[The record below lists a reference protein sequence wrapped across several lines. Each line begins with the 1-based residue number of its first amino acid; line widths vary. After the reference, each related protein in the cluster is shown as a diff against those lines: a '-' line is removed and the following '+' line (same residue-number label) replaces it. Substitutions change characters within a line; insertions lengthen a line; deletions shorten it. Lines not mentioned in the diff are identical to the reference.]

1 MASRHRRARV
11 RAANSIPFA
20 RSQSSIRTR
29 KRPGA
34 FTSNRPWR
42 AVLIVLACLS
52 SHANAKTWYYDF
64 VAYEPIKFYESLSEA
79 CTTYVASLNS
89 IAVPGWFN
97 QLISFGVVDSTKRG
111 YCEVLK
117 TEPLVPQHM
126 TSLTFDGIDCNE
138 PNTSPR
144 DEGYPFRPRCR
155 CNAGYR
161 PNPLNERMCL
171 ENSPPEL
178 PLDRTCPAQPDGVL
192 SGNPILPA
200 TAEKYRSETD
210 WADSGPAALSLER
223 TYRSNWASYIARPAA
238 GLGAAW
244 THNHGAQLTASP
256 LLSPTTAAITM
267 PDGSRRTFARPA
279 GTSIWIANDNADSLE
294 QGAGDTWTYRRAD
307 DNTTWVFDSAGKL
320 QAKSERNGWT
330 TSYSYDGAGLLS
342 AVTSPFGR
350 TLSFAYN
357 SAGQLDAVTTP
368 DARVLRYQYDSA
380 ARLSSVA
387 YPDGKTRTFL
397 YENAGFAQAL
407 TGIVD
412 ENGSRWA
419 TFTYDATGRAIST
432 ELAGS
437 VERYQVSY
445 PYKGAAA
452 VTNPLGTINRYEYG
466 TTSGKL
472 AVTWSQ
478 WPSGIGH
485 RDANRRV
492 QDANGL
498 ITSET
503 DFKGVKTD
511 TTWDVARRLPLSV
524 TRAAGTPEAQTVTT
538 QWHSTFSLPVL
549 VTESGRTTTY
559 TYDDKGNVL
568 SQAITDSASSP
579 NTTRTWNWT
588 WNAQGLAA
596 TETAP
601 NGAVTTFEY
610 DARGNLTKTT
620 NALGHP
626 FRYFYDRSGRLAA
639 TTPPSNVVTSY
650 TWDSRD
656 RLLSKSFAGRQ
667 TYTATGLPQTRSL
680 PGGLSFDYTYDA
692 AHRLTGWSNNRGESG
707 TFTLDAM
714 GNRVGEQ
721 ITDSTGAVAWTST
734 RTINSL
740 NRLAAK
746 TDGPNQTD
754 TFGYDFNGELIAE
767 TNGLNQ
773 STRYGLDPLRRV
785 KDITNA
791 ANASASLAYNALDAV
806 TRASD
811 FKGVAT
817 AYARDAQGNATS
829 ESSADIGSKST
840 QYDALGLPS
849 SVTDAMGQAT
859 AVQRDVLGRPTLLSF
874 ADGKTTTLGYDATPN
889 DIGYLSSITDR
900 SGTTEYSRDR
910 LGRVIAKR
918 QSLASGLVQQ
928 VGYTYK
934 YNGSNVLASLSYPG
948 GSVLGYQYDATGRLV
963 QLDWNGSPLVT
974 GIAWNPMGQP
984 TAWNW
989 AFVPGLAASRSYD
1002 TAGRMTATEFA
1013 SYVYDAAGRIT
1024 SLTQNLFQPGDSDPT
1039 HSSIASANTT
1049 WNVSYDAVGRITGF
1063 NAVGSQTSFGYD
1075 ANGNRNASTKT
1086 LNGQTTS
1093 RSYTVNGGSNRL
1105 EGFGQTTGGTSTH
1118 VAYAYN
1124 ANGDL
1129 TSDGLRTYSYNA
1141 EGRLSAV
1148 TTGATDT
1155 SPTTRYAHNALGQR
1169 VFKTEPLYPPAEGDE
1184 SDPGF
1189 FQGLL
1194 NFFTK
1199 LWGPSTSD
1207 AEKLGYAFMY
1217 DEDGTLISETGMG
1230 GANSAGSTQYIYLPT
1245 ANGPMPIAAVINGQ
1259 IYAVH
1264 SDHLNTPRRLT
1275 HSTGQAVWQWA
1286 YSAFGDAKPTTA
1298 HNRFADLD
1306 VTPNPGATSFAE
1318 FVFNLRWPGQYHD
1331 KESGLFDNRFRSLD
1345 PRTGRYTQFDLIG
1358 LGGGWNGFTY
1368 VSGDPLSRTDPTG
1381 LLEIPDPNGVVP
1393 GGPWTPNSANNPGS
1407 FNGPKPPN
1415 GGGRSQCQFVPP
1427 EGEGGPPGSKGY
1439 WKTRQPGEGWGQ
1451 RYDAN
1456 GKPVT
1461 PEQAHPGN
1469 PQGRPSTPLGVP
1481 SYIPVYPWLCP
1492 LCNIV
1497 LPTPSLQPGG
1507 PS

>member
-1 MASRHRRARV
+1 MLLLVFQWLAIHPAQAETVPPTAVETRSCNFNPDDGIGDVIPLDDCSSYGAVFQAVDAICKSRSPSLGAYLLDSILGGTPAIGKRHEYYRITCSPSPPGSGWDWGVGGLSIDVQEQCAGSGWKFTLPAGASTPVCTR
-11 RAANSIPFA
+11 PDTA
-20 RSQSSIRTR
+20 RSC
-29 KRPGA
+29 
-34 FTSNRPWR
+34 R
-42 AVLIVLACLS
+42 AGDA
-52 SHANAKTWYYDF
+52 
-64 VAYEPIKFYESLSEA
+64 
-79 CTTYVASLNS
+79 
-89 IAVPGWFN
+89 G
-97 QLISFGVVDSTKRG
+97 GSTP
-111 YCEVLK
+111 Y
-117 TEPLVPQHM
+117 
-126 TSLTFDGIDCNE
+126 
-138 PNTSPR
+138 
-144 DEGYPFRPRCR
+144 
-155 CNAGYR
+155 
-161 PNPLNERMCL
+161 
-171 ENSPPEL
+171 
-178 PLDRTCPAQPDGVL
+178 
-192 SGNPILPA
+192 PILPA
-200 TAEKYRSETD
+200 TSEKYRKELD
-210 WADSGPAALSLER
+210 WSDSGPAPLSLSR
-223 TYRSNWASYIARPAA
+223 TYRSVWANDPTHPDT
-238 GLGAAW
+238 GLGQVW
-244 THNHGAQLTASP
+244 THSHSARLKVTPAGDPNAV
-256 LLSPTTAAITM
+256 AITL
-267 PDGSRRTFARPA
+267 PEGQTRAFLKLT
-279 GTSIWIANDNADSLE
+279 GTDLWTVNDSADSLT
-294 QGAGDTWTYRRAD
+294 QLASGAWTYNSAD
-307 DNTTWVFDSAGKL
+307 DDAVFNFDASGKL
-320 QAKSERNGWT
+320 QTKIERNGRAT
-330 TSYSYDGAGLLS
+330 TYAYDGSGRLAS
-342 AVTSPFGR
+342 ITNAFGR
-350 TLSFAYN
+350 TLVFAYN
-357 SAGQLDAVTTP
+357 GAGQLATVTTP
-368 DARVLRYQYDSA
+368 DARVIGYTYDSVG
-380 ARLSSVA
+380 RLSAVT
-387 YPDGKTRTFL
+387 YPDGKTRGFV
-397 YENAGFAQAL
+397 YENASFPQAL
-407 TGIVD
+407 TGIFD
-412 ENGSRWA
+412 ESSARWG
-419 TFTYDATGRAIST
+419 TFAYDAQGRAISS
-432 ELAGS
+432 ELFGGVSRYVVGYPAAGGAIIIDPLNTW
-437 VERYQVSY
+437 RNYSY
-445 PYKGAAA
+445 S
-452 VTNPLGTINRYEYG
+452 
-466 TTSGKL
+466 TTKGKL
-472 AVTWSQ
+472 AVTGGSL
-478 WPSGIGH
+478 PSGTGES
-485 RDANRRV
+485 DAASRV

-568 SQAITDSASSP
+568 SQAITDTASSP
-579 NTTRTWNWT
+579 NTTRTWSWT

-859 AVQRDVLGRPTLLSF
+859 AVQRDVLGRPTLISF

-1105 EGFGQTTGGTSTH
+1105 EGFGQTTGSTSTH

-1230 GANSAGSTQYIYLPT
+1230 GANSAGSTQYISEPVSLC
-1245 ANGPMPIAAVINGQ
+1245 Q
-1259 IYAVH
+1259 
-1264 SDHLNTPRRLT
+1264 LE
-1275 HSTGQAVWQWA
+1275 
-1286 YSAFGDAKPTTA
+1286 SA
-1298 HNRFADLD
+1298 H
-1306 VTPNPGATSFAE
+1306 V
-1318 FVFNLRWPGQYHD
+1318 Q
-1331 KESGLFDNRFRSLD
+1331 
-1345 PRTGRYTQFDLIG
+1345 
-1358 LGGGWNGFTY
+1358 
-1368 VSGDPLSRTDPTG
+1368 
-1381 LLEIPDPNGVVP
+1381 
-1393 GGPWTPNSANNPGS
+1393 
-1407 FNGPKPPN
+1407 
-1415 GGGRSQCQFVPP
+1415 
-1427 EGEGGPPGSKGY
+1427 
-1439 WKTRQPGEGWGQ
+1439 
-1451 RYDAN
+1451 
-1456 GKPVT
+1456 
-1461 PEQAHPGN
+1461 
-1469 PQGRPSTPLGVP
+1469 
-1481 SYIPVYPWLCP
+1481 
-1492 LCNIV
+1492 
-1497 LPTPSLQPGG
+1497 
-1507 PS
+1507 